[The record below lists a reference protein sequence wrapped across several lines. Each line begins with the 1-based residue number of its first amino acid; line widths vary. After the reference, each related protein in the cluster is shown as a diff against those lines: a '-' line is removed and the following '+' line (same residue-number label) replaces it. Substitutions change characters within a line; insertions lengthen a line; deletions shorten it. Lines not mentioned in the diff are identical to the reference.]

1 MKSSVFVFEKS
12 KVIQA
17 LRHHFVSRRE
27 VRILIIM
34 VNVFAVLS
42 ALLYYFQKVS
52 PLAFLLSST
61 LWVLLMIV
69 FWFIMPLLVY
79 KKTRMFRESFQAEM
93 NETCLTLIHANGS
106 QGWNW
111 EKFETWAE
119 SPFFIYLYFNAR
131 TFFLLPKN
139 AFSEQGL
146 EELRKCCR
154 EKIGAR
160 S

>member
-1 MKSSVFVFEKS
+1 MFVFDKP

-34 VNVFAVLS
+34 VNVFAVFS
-42 ALLYYFQKVS
+42 AFLYYFQKVS

-61 LWVLLMIV
+61 LWVVLMIV

-79 KKTRMFRESFQAEM
+79 RKTRMFRESFQVEAED
-93 NETCLTLIHANGS
+93 TGLTLIHENGS
-106 QGWNW
+106 QGWEW
-111 EKFETWAE
+111 EKFQNWAE
-119 SPFFIYLYFNAR
+119 SPYFLYLYFNAR
-131 TFFLLPKN
+131 AFFILPKT
-139 AFSEQGL
+139 AFSEEGMD
-146 EELRKCCR
+146 EMRKLCR
-154 EKIGAR
+154 EKIGER